1 MKKLLCLLVALMM
14 CAISILAAG
23 CNITATQDPNTVI
36 ASIGERELTLGVY
49 EQTFEM
55 YANMYSVY
63 YSQNVYSDKATLE
76 AFQETIF
83 DMMVG
88 TICALHMGDE
98 LNLFDY
104 TEEQTA
110 ELQSRIDEELIS
122 LVEYHEQSAIQEFDS
137 LGEDYTDEQLSAR
150 VEELIAEEGAH
161 FLGEGC
167 TRQEYETY
175 LTDMIIENY
184 QLELVE
190 AAVLKDVTVDD
201 AIMHE
206 EYDLMVAADKETYED
221 DPGSYKDDAEYF
233 EAYPDSGYRP
243 YYTPEGYFRIMH
255 IFTTAESA
263 IDTEYTELEARLS
276 EIKSEYGELALS
288 DAINETSE
296 NAEALALL
304 LDEYEDVKHDMDRIY
319 SAHFGDALD
328 KIEEAYEKLERGV
341 AFEEVLSE
349 YTEDADFVNTE
360 YFMEHGMLISSYESY
375 TDWSDLIKEEFSK
388 LSIGEY
394 SEIFSDSTGYHI
406 IYYLEDVSE
415 GPVSYD
421 AVKDELYA
429 SLLESIKSDEW
440 DALIEEW
447 LNSSDLNADIES
459 VRHVGADKL
468 PDEVE

>member
-1 MKKLLCLLVALMM
+1 MKKLLCLLVALIM
-14 CAISILAAG
+14 CVMPLFAVG
-23 CNITATQDPNTVI
+23 CNITVNHDPNTVI

-55 YANMYSVY
+55 YANMYSAY

-76 AFQETIF
+76 AFQESIF

-110 ELQSRIDEELIS
+110 ELQSRIDDELIS
-122 LVEYHEQSAIQEFDS
+122 LVEYHEQAAIQEFEA
-137 LGEDYTDEQLSAR
+137 LGQDYTDEELSAR
-150 VEELIAEEGAH
+150 VNELIAEEGAH

-167 TRQEYETY
+167 TREVYEEY

-190 AAVLKDVTVDD
+190 AAVLKDVTVDE
-201 AIMHE
+201 AAMQE
-206 EYDLMVAADKETYED
+206 EYDLIVEADKETYDE

-233 EAYPDSGYRP
+233 EIYPDSGYRP
-243 YYTPEGYFRIMH
+243 YYTPEGYSRIMH
-255 IFTTAESA
+255 IFTTAEGT

-288 DAINETSE
+288 DTINETTD
-296 NAEALALL
+296 NAEKLAEL
-304 LDEYEDVKHDMDRIY
+304 LDEYEDVKRDMERMY
-319 SAHFGDALD
+319 NAHFGDALD
-328 KIEEAYEKLERGV
+328 KIEEAYAKLESG
-341 AFEEVLSE
+341 ADFIQVLSE

-360 YFMEHGMLISSYESY
+360 YFMKHGMLISSYESH

-406 IYYLEDVSE
+406 IYYFEDVPA
-415 GPVSYD
+415 GPVDYD
-421 AVKDELYA
+421 TVKDELYA

-447 LNSSDLNADIES
+447 LNSSDLDADIEN
-459 VRHVGADKL
+459 VRHVGSDKL
-468 PDEVE
+468 PAEAE